1 MKKVKKKTFEAAFR
15 DLGPTC
21 ARQIRGTGAGRT
33 EPLLRASAP
42 GASPLAVLDER
53 PSGRSV
59 TSGTRVACSVVFSLA
74 AVTNPHLAPKCR
86 GQRGSLLPPRSQ
98 AGQGK
103 RCRSHRGIRAEP
115 AFSEGGL

>member
-1 MKKVKKKTFEAAFR
+1 MKKKKKKNKKTFEAAFR

-33 EPLLRASAP
+33 EPVLRASAQ

-59 TSGTRVACSVVFSLA
+59 ISGTRVAYSVAFSLA
-74 AVTNPHLAPKCR
+74 AVTT
-86 GQRGSLLPPRSQ
+86 PRSPRS
-98 AGQGK
+98 AGGSAGRSCRRGARQG
-103 RCRSHRGIRAEP
+103 RASDAAATRDP
-115 AFSEGGL
+115 SRP